1 MEMQAIGK
9 VTGFKCWKNDE
20 DKIDSGTIYIEA
32 NLKNSSKESYGK
44 NAEGFAKG
52 YASQE
57 YKTRGS
63 DLIRR
68 LVKLEC
74 PFTAQLVIE
83 QETDGKGGLNQ
94 VILDCKPVQPER
106 FVPPHVE
113 QKKAA

>member
-20 DKIDSGTIYIEA
+20 DGIDSGTIYIEA
-32 NLKNSSKESYGK
+32 NLKNSSKGSYGK

-63 DLIRR
+63 ELIRR
-68 LVKLEC
+68 LQKLEC
-74 PFTAQLVIE
+74 PFTANLMIE

-94 VILDCKPVQPER
+94 VIIDCKPVQPHAEGR
-106 FVPPHVE
+106 
-113 QKKAA
+113 KAA

>member
-20 DKIDSGTIYIEA
+20 DKIDSGTIYIES

-68 LVKLEC
+68 MAKLEC

-83 QETDGKGGLNQ
+83 QETDGKGGLTQ
-94 VILDCKPVQPER
+94 IVLDCRPVQPER
-106 FVPPHVE
+106 SAGPAE